1 MNVEPIQIRTSL
13 LDSFQVY
20 QIDTSVSLG
29 DHREFLP
36 HARSRLLLTGFL
48 VPTDADEVQ
57 CYDLNRDGEVD
68 SASPVAK
75 VDANQSPE

>member
-29 DHREFLP
+29 NHRELLP
-36 HARSRLLLTGFL
+36 HARSRWLLTGFL
-48 VPTDADEVQ
+48 VPTDADEAQ
-57 CYDLNRDGEVD
+57 CYDPNRDGEVV
-68 SASPVAK
+68 SASFVQK